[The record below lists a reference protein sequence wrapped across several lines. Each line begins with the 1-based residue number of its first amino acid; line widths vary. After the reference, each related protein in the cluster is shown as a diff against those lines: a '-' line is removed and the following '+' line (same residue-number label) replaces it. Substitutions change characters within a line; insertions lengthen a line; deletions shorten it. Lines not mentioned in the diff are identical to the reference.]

1 MRGTYLTSI
10 LALGLL
16 SGPIAAETPQT
27 VAPPKAPAIRLA
39 QGTPV
44 RVRMDYGVSA
54 KAAREGDPVYLK
66 VAAPVMAKDGAVIIP
81 PDSRVTA
88 RITQASPTALVIDME
103 YVETGEARFR
113 LTGST
118 EDRKAVRTTGVDN
131 GVVTVPL
138 GRGPGKS
145 ANIPAGTM
153 FTAYI
158 ARDY

>member
-1 MRGTYLTSI
+1 MRGTFLTSI

-16 SGPIAAETPQT
+16 AGPLAAETAAP
-27 VAPPKAPAIRLA
+27 APPPKAALVRLPK
-39 QGTPV
+39 GTPV

-66 VAAPVMAKDGAVIIP
+66 VAAPVVANGVVIIP
-81 PDSRVTA
+81 ADSRVTA
-88 RITQASPTALVIDME
+88 RITEAGPTALVIDME
-103 YVETGEARFR
+103 YVDTGEARIR

-118 EDRKAVRTTGVDN
+118 EDRKSVRTAGVDN

-138 GRGPGKS
+138 GGRSGKS
-145 ANIPAGTM
+145 VNIAAGTA
-153 FTAYI
+153 FTAYT